1 MDRNVSI
8 PDGFTGGCEALR
20 EIENVLVYI
29 HTFGCTYNHGDTRK
43 LVEVLIHQGCRISDT
58 PNGADVIIINSCTV
72 VESTARKVLRM
83 IGTYSDS
90 RLYITGC
97 MPAVEADR
105 ILAVCTPAF
114 IPPAC
119 IQEAYRLHPVIQKFT
134 PGIVQIAQGCLGNCS
149 YCITR
154 KARGP
159 LVSFPKDEIISQV
172 RQQINLGVVEIQL
185 TAQDISAWGDDTR
198 ESLPN
203 LLEMISQLP
212 GKFRVRIGM
221 MNPVTLQLVMP
232 DLLKA
237 FESEKIFRFIHMPIQ
252 SGSDIILNRM
262 RRGYTAVDCIAII
275 DHFRERFPEITIM
288 TDMIVGFPG
297 ESDEDFSKS
306 LELIR
311 KIRPNKVNITRF
323 SKRRGTDMKDV
334 HDFTDFIKKK
344 RSRMMNT
351 CSEEV
356 YHSLNTR
363 WIGKTTKFIVTEKI
377 KEGSVVARTPLY
389 QGVVLKEDLPIGS
402 TGEVLLLEEK
412 TYYFIGSRV

>member
-1 MDRNVSI
+1 MDCNVSI

-72 VESTARKVLRM
+72 VESTARKVLWM

-172 RQQINLGVVEIQL
+172 RQQINLGVVEIQ
-185 TAQDISAWGDDTR
+185 
-198 ESLPN
+198 
-203 LLEMISQLP
+203 
-212 GKFRVRIGM
+212 
-221 MNPVTLQLVMP
+221 
-232 DLLKA
+232 
-237 FESEKIFRFIHMPIQ
+237 
-252 SGSDIILNRM
+252 
-262 RRGYTAVDCIAII
+262 RR
-275 DHFRERFPEITIM
+275 H
-288 TDMIVGFPG
+288 
-297 ESDEDFSKS
+297 
-306 LELIR
+306 
-311 KIRPNKVNITRF
+311 
-323 SKRRGTDMKDV
+323 
-334 HDFTDFIKKK
+334 
-344 RSRMMNT
+344 
-351 CSEEV
+351 
-356 YHSLNTR
+356 
-363 WIGKTTKFIVTEKI
+363 
-377 KEGSVVARTPLY
+377 RT
-389 QGVVLKEDLPIGS
+389 
-402 TGEVLLLEEK
+402 
-412 TYYFIGSRV
+412 